1 MNRKRKK
8 LITTAAVLLFF
19 AVSGIWYYMQYN
31 DNQKKQENDTK
42 LTGVYDILPTGTPTE
57 PSQTE
62 EEPAKELIVYVC
74 GAVNTPGVYSLPAG
88 SRLYE
93 AVAMAGGFSKEAAPS
108 YHNLARTVTDG
119 ERVYILSVS
128 ETEELTARQQ
138 VEGEEGEA
146 AEATSGTSLLNL
158 NTATAEQLMN
168 LPGIGEAKA
177 ADIIEYR
184 SKIGR
189 FTNIE
194 ELKNVSGIG
203 DVRFEKL
210 KDKITVE

>member
-31 DNQKKQENDTK
+31 DNQKNQENDTK